1 MRSVKSTGRYICRP
15 YMARWVNIMK
25 QRKNKGSGVI
35 KGRSFALLLGFY
47 GHDALKDIYY
57 FIISKK
63 MFKLKGCCSY
73 RRIEIFSF
81 RVSICDG
88 ELMKVS
94 VQCPFLR
101 SVRWTLLNLS
111 MMTFLWKCC
120 LYHCDI
126 FLLTFS
132 SVFGLRMSILPIVS
146 AIGFFF
152 FSLLSDPSGPCLAF
166 GENSQS
172 GLVFPIRG
180 HVCLCVCELRGH
192 LVCTSYLF
200 FFVFHLTQYYTFII

>member
-1 MRSVKSTGRYICRP
+1 
-15 YMARWVNIMK
+15 
-25 QRKNKGSGVI
+25 
-35 KGRSFALLLGFY
+35 
-47 GHDALKDIYY
+47 
-57 FIISKK
+57 
-63 MFKLKGCCSY
+63 
-73 RRIEIFSF
+73 
-81 RVSICDG
+81 
-88 ELMKVS
+88 
-94 VQCPFLR
+94 
-101 SVRWTLLNLS
+101 
-111 MMTFLWKCC
+111 
-120 LYHCDI
+120 
-126 FLLTFS
+126 
-132 SVFGLRMSILPIVS
+132 MSILPIVS

>member
-1 MRSVKSTGRYICRP
+1 
-15 YMARWVNIMK
+15 MK

-111 MMTFLWKCC
+111 MMTFL
-120 LYHCDI
+120 
-126 FLLTFS
+126 
-132 SVFGLRMSILPIVS
+132 
-146 AIGFFF
+146 
-152 FSLLSDPSGPCLAF
+152 
-166 GENSQS
+166 
-172 GLVFPIRG
+172 
-180 HVCLCVCELRGH
+180 
-192 LVCTSYLF
+192 
-200 FFVFHLTQYYTFII
+200 